1 MPDRWPLFAFLP
13 RRTRRPVA
21 RLLDVADLSRGR
33 TRRVA
38 RRWLFRWL
46 RRTLR

>member
-1 MPDRWPLFAFLP
+1 MPNRWLLFALLP
-13 RRTRRPVA
+13 RRSRRPVA
-21 RLLDVADLSRGR
+21 WLLDAADLRRGR

-38 RRWLFRWL
+38 RRWWWRWR

>member
-1 MPDRWPLFAFLP
+1 MPNRWLLFAFLP
-13 RRTRRPVA
+13 RRTRRPVS
-21 RLLDVADLSRGR
+21 RLLDASDLGRGR

-38 RRWLFRWL
+38 RRWL